1 MISILNLTFSVSY
14 DNGKLY
20 DTRDSLNLGL
30 IFEHIINL
38 AEVSILDKSQVDTH
52 MGFYRR
58 YAKQIESK
66 LTAIQK
72 LWYRCEAKTFERNY
86 SESNSFKG

>member
-1 MISILNLTFSVSY
+1 MII
-14 DNGKLY
+14 KIY
-20 DTRDSLNLGL
+20 DTRDSSNLGL

-58 YAKQIESK
+58 YAKHRIEVD
-66 LTAIQK
+66 
-72 LWYRCEAKTFERNY
+72 
-86 SESNSFKG
+86 SNS

>member
-1 MISILNLTFSVSY
+1 MLC
-14 DNGKLY
+14 
-20 DTRDSLNLGL
+20 DTKDSSNLGL

-66 LTAIQK
+66 LTTIHK
-72 LWYRCEAKTFERNY
+72 FWYWFETTINR
-86 SESNSFKG
+86 